1 MISLPNALMSRMSF
15 HDTTSWSTYLLQKTS
30 PWYSQRTVSHV
41 AVLTS
46 SDVRADIVDSH
57 HDPKTAHA
65 FFFFPPNL
73 REKYKYIFNISNY
86 FGHFLASFHTYSMGR

>member
-1 MISLPNALMSRMSF
+1 MISLPNALISRMSF

-30 PWYSQRTVSHV
+30 PWYSQRTVSHF

-65 FFFFPPNL
+65 FFFSLQIDVGPF
-73 REKYKYIFNISNY
+73 
-86 FGHFLASFHTYSMGR
+86 